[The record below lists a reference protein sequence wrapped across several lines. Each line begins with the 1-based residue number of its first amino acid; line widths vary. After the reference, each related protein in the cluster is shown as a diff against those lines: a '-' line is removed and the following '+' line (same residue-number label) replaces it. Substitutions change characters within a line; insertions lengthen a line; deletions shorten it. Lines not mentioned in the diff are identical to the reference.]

1 MAGKS
6 KGSRRILRD
15 KDDAPELTAKWV
27 EGADLYRGKKV
38 MRRGRPPGSSTK
50 TQTTVRISNDVLR
63 HFRATGRGWQTRIDD
78 ALKKYVSSQRRSGS

>member
-6 KGSRRILRD
+6 KDSRRIWRD

-27 EGADLYRGKKV
+27 ADADLYRGKKLV
-38 MRRGRPPGSSTK
+38 RRGRPPGTSTK

-63 HFRATGRGWQTRIDD
+63 YFRATGPGWRP
-78 ALKKYVSSQRRSGS
+78 RRTSFFPR